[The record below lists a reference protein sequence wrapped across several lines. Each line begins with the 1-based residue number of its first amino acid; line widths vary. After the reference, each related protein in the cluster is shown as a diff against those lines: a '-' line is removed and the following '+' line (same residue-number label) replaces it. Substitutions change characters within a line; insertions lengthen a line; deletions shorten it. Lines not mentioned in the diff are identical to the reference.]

1 MRETFVDLVRRYLN
15 LEISLE
21 ELEDWEASRF
31 QALASLPSD
40 DPVAELWAELQSCIA
55 ELNRGHADEEQC
67 RAMLRRALGCLASP
81 DASTIRSKMS

>member
-40 DPVAELWAELQSCIA
+40 DAVAALWVQSQSCIA
-55 ELNRGHADEEQC
+55 ELNRGHADEVRC
-67 RAMLRRALGCLASP
+67 RVMLQQSLDCLESP
-81 DASTIRSKMS
+81 DASALSAVD